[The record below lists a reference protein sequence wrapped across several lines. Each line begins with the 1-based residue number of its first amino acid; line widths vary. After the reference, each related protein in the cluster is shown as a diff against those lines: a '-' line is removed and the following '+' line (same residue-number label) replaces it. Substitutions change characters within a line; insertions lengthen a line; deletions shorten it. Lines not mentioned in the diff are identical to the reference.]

1 MRHIRL
7 SLSTLV
13 LLASFAVGHASSS
26 DTPDMKPTITVKILE
41 ITDNAPFDSYNVHYE
56 VTYTGAS
63 SLTVSVEEEYGSRLS
78 TKHYSDPSPITGV
91 ADHITAPFRAWI
103 DFSASNEYGKTVYT
117 VMFHPYG
124 KDPIMGYTPDM
135 DDDRAGIDNITDTRG
150 ITEIIAFDLTGHEV
164 FRRSSPDNLPS
175 ITHNGILI
183 LRYYSGPAL
192 VKTVKIASSGPI
204 VKLPE

>member
-1 MRHIRL
+1 MCFLRL
-7 SLSTLV
+7 SLSIIV
-13 LLASFAVGHASSS
+13 LLAYHVACHASSDGS
-26 DTPDMKPTITVKILE
+26 SDMKPTITVKILE

-78 TKHYSDPSPITGV
+78 TKRYSDPSPIIGV
-91 ADHITAPFRAWI
+91 ADHITAPFCAWI
-103 DFSASNEYGKTVYT
+103 DFSAANEYGKTVYT

-135 DDDRAGIDNITDTRG
+135 DDDKADIDNITETRE
-150 ITEIIAFDLTGHEV
+150 ITEIIAFDLTGREV
-164 FRRSSPDNLPS
+164 FRTSSPDILPS

-183 LRYYSGPAL
+183 LRYYRGPTL
-192 VKTVKIASSGPI
+192 VRTVKIATSGPI
-204 VKLPE
+204 AKLPE